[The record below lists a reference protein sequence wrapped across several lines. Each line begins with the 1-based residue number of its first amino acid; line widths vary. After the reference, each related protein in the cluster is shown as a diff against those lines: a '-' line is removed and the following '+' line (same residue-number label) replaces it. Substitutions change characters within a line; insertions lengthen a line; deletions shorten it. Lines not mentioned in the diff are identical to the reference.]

1 MFSSWPSWVFLPVLL
16 TNTEVRTWA
25 FYEKS
30 FSLRATSILVFTLV
44 EIFRHFWTSFLRSIY
59 SRVKFNFAHVS
70 QSLTFFDQSCQDLW
84 VEVKV
89 ETHLVGTHR
98 VFLISEIFMFSRSWR
113 TRSSSLHFWKSTI
126 CQLSTLSV
134 NCEQKRSYDRL
145 KSASFWWWKKSSYFR
160 TKLFSEL

>member
-1 MFSSWPSWVFLPVLL
+1 MRWTALVCRI
-16 TNTEVRTWA
+16 T
-25 FYEKS
+25 
-30 FSLRATSILVFTLV
+30 ATSSFFCKTFSPSRYDIFCVDMSDIFDIPCVHILM
-44 EIFRHFWTSFLRSIY
+44 
-59 SRVKFNFAHVS
+59 KFNFAHDY
-70 QSLTFFDQSCQDLW
+70 QSLTFFVKSCQDLW

-113 TRSSSLHFWKSTI
+113 TWSSSWHFWKNTI

>member
-1 MFSSWPSWVFLPVLL
+1 MVTLLCSAFFSKKVSFKNIARNVFFFTFGRVFMFGRVC
-16 TNTEVRTWA
+16 TNSNIRWCVA
-25 FYEKS
+25 
-30 FSLRATSILVFTLV
+30 
-44 EIFRHFWTSFLRSIY
+44 
-59 SRVKFNFAHVS
+59 KFNFAHDY
-70 QSLTFFDQSCQDLW
+70 QSLTFVVKSCKDLW

-113 TRSSSLHFWKSTI
+113 TRSSSLHFWKITI

-160 TKLFSEL
+160 TKLFFEL